1 MVEDDR
7 ENVENGRNAWE
18 NEFYFWSRVDSAVLI
33 GRRIKTAS
41 LSVVAFFVV
50 VDAVVVVVDA
60 VGVVVDAV
68 GVVVDAVGVV
78 VDEVGVVVGVTFRFV
93 TLKIKLKNQGL
104 FWVKIKF
111 NFKVKQVKV
120 LNLTS

>member
-1 MVEDDR
+1 M
-7 ENVENGRNAWE
+7 
-18 NEFYFWSRVDSAVLI
+18 I

-50 VDAVVVVVDA
+50 VDAVVVVVDAVGVVVDAVGVVVDA